1 MNVQQ
6 VVLWNAYLK
15 MLGKIKG
22 CPNIRHQHKIKQ
34 QMLHTVQGAV

>member
-15 MLGKIKG
+15 MLSEIKG
-22 CPNIRHQHKIKQ
+22 CPNIRHRQKVKQ

>member
-15 MLGKIKG
+15 MLSENTQFNPIGG
-22 CPNIRHQHKIKQ
+22 NR
-34 QMLHTVQGAV
+34 